1 LLRGR
6 ARNLT
11 LALVVAAI
19 GPLAAGC
26 AGLVASKSIA
36 NSDPLAPSL
45 SVQPSSQTVTVG
57 QTSTFS
63 VVAIGTAPMSYQWQK
78 NGANISG
85 AASASY
91 TTPPTSSADNGSTF
105 QAVVSNS
112 VGSVTSGSATLT
124 VNPAV
129 VAPTITTEPA
139 NDSVVAG
146 QAATFSVVAGGTA
159 PLSYQWQKNGVN
171 ISGATSASYTTAATT
186 SADNGSTFQVAVSNS
201 KGNISSSIA
210 TLTVTTAAVAPTIS
224 GQPANQT
231 VTAGQTAIFSVVASG
246 TAPLN
251 YQWQKN
257 GANISGAVSAS
268 YTTPATTS
276 ADNGSTFKVVVS
288 NPAGSVTSSAATL
301 TVNAAAVAP
310 TITTQPASQTVT
322 AGQTATFSVVAAG
335 TAPLSYQWQ
344 KNGANISGA
353 TSSSYTTP
361 ATTSADNGSTF
372 QVVVSNSAGNLT
384 SNTATLTVNAAAVAP
399 TITTQPANQTVTVGQ
414 TATFL
419 VVAAGTAPLS
429 YQWQKNGANIS
440 GATSSSYT
448 TPATTS
454 ADNGSTFKVVV
465 SNSVGSVTSSVG
477 ALTVT
482 IAAVAP
488 TITTQPAS
496 QTVTAGQTDTFSV
509 VATGTAP
516 LSYQW
521 QKNDANIS
529 GATSSSYTT
538 SATTSA
544 DNGSTFKVVVSN
556 SAGNV
561 TSNTAT
567 LTVNAAAVAPTITT
581 QPANQT
587 VTAGQTATFSV
598 VAAGT
603 APLSYQWQKNGAN
616 ISGATSSGYTTPAT
630 AASDSGSTFDVVVS
644 NSAGSVTSAAATLAV
659 NAPPSITTQPVSQTV
674 TVAQTATFSVVAA
687 GTAPLSYQWQKNG
700 ANISGATSS
709 NYTTPA
715 TTSADNGSTFKVV
728 VSNSAGNVT
737 SNTATLTVNA
747 AAVAPTITTQP
758 ANQTVTA
765 GQTATFSAVATGT
778 APLSYQW
785 QKNGANISGATSSS
799 YTTPATTSAD
809 NGSTFNIVVSNSVG
823 NVTSNTATLTV
834 NAAAVAP
841 TVTTQPANQTVTAGQ
856 TATFSVVAAGT
867 APLSYQ
873 WQKNGANISGATSS
887 SYTTPAT
894 TSSDSG
900 ATFKVVISNSAG
912 NTTSNAATLTVNT
925 AQAGPSITTQPASQ
939 TVASGQT
946 ATFAVAATGTAPL
959 SYQWFEN
966 GTAISGAT
974 SSTYTAPATTT
985 SDNGDVFQ
993 VTVSNS
999 VSSVTSNSATLTVA
1013 SAELATATVTVT
1025 TTGRQI
1031 SSDFGGISTDF
1042 FDGQFTIPNPL
1053 FPQLVK
1059 NLTYPGQT
1067 FNLNLEGDSGSPPNN
1082 PPTNAQIATYKN
1094 LYTALQNLGVNLEY
1108 TMPVTMCA
1116 GSNPVTFAEPAV
1128 ATYLANAP
1136 LPGWIGVVIG
1146 NEPDGSIG
1154 SCSGGSY
1161 SGGYS
1166 GFLSNWNTF
1175 RTDINVLSG
1184 ASALKFVGPSF
1195 GGQQPWVY
1203 TSSDLNSFVNGEA
1216 SHLAYASQHWYTQNG
1231 CTGSPTVAAELSAAS
1246 AKPTD
1251 SNYASYV
1258 SNAHT
1263 AGTTLRISEM
1273 NDIDCGGRSG
1283 ISNTFAAALWMSD
1296 AMFNLASVGTDGVN
1310 IFSDEGNYDLLDFP
1324 SLSACTIN
1332 VTSGCNVDPNYYGF
1346 QLFQEATQNSA
1357 KLLPVSTTTSANVSV
1372 WATIDAAGIIRIAVL
1387 NKDQT
1392 NSGTVAITLAG
1403 YGNASLKTLSAASV
1417 TATRGVTYGGQTF
1430 DGSTDGKIQGTLS
1443 TTAVTPTS
1451 GVYTFAITHT
1461 SAVLLTVAP

>member
-1 LLRGR
+1 MNGWNV
-6 ARNLT
+6 AVNLY
-11 LALVVAAI
+11 
-19 GPLAAGC
+19 GCGSAG
-26 AGLVASKSIA
+26 A
-36 NSDPLAPSL
+36 NLGN
-45 SVQPSSQTVTVG
+45 SQT
-57 QTSTFS
+57 
-63 VVAIGTAPMSYQWQK
+63 AI
-78 NGANISG
+78 
-85 AASASY
+85 
-91 TTPPTSSADNGSTF
+91 
-105 QAVVSNS
+105 
-112 VGSVTSGSATLT
+112 
-124 VNPAV
+124 
-129 VAPTITTEPA
+129 
-139 NDSVVAG
+139 
-146 QAATFSVVAGGTA
+146 
-159 PLSYQWQKNGVN
+159 
-171 ISGATSASYTTAATT
+171 
-186 SADNGSTFQVAVSNS
+186 
-201 KGNISSSIA
+201 
-210 TLTVTTAAVAPTIS
+210 LTVTSATGAPTVTA
-224 GQPANQT
+224 QPANET
-231 VTAGQTAIFSVVASG
+231 VTAGQTAI
-246 TAPLN
+246 
-251 YQWQKN
+251 
-257 GANISGAVSAS
+257 
-268 YTTPATTS
+268 
-276 ADNGSTFKVVVS
+276 
-288 NPAGSVTSSAATL
+288 
-301 TVNAAAVAP
+301 
-310 TITTQPASQTVT
+310 
-322 AGQTATFSVVAAG
+322 
-335 TAPLSYQWQ
+335 
-344 KNGANISGA
+344 
-353 TSSSYTTP
+353 
-361 ATTSADNGSTF
+361 
-372 QVVVSNSAGNLT
+372 
-384 SNTATLTVNAAAVAP
+384 
-399 TITTQPANQTVTVGQ
+399 
-414 TATFL
+414 
-419 VVAAGTAPLS
+419 
-429 YQWQKNGANIS
+429 
-440 GATSSSYT
+440 
-448 TPATTS
+448 
-454 ADNGSTFKVVV
+454 
-465 SNSVGSVTSSVG
+465 
-477 ALTVT
+477 
-482 IAAVAP
+482 
-488 TITTQPAS
+488 
-496 QTVTAGQTDTFSV
+496 
-509 VATGTAP
+509 
-516 LSYQW
+516 
-521 QKNDANIS
+521 
-529 GATSSSYTT
+529 
-538 SATTSA
+538 
-544 DNGSTFKVVVSN
+544 
-556 SAGNV
+556 
-561 TSNTAT
+561 
-567 LTVNAAAVAPTITT
+567 
-581 QPANQT
+581 
-587 VTAGQTATFSV
+587 
-598 VAAGT
+598 
-603 APLSYQWQKNGAN
+603 
-616 ISGATSSGYTTPAT
+616 
-630 AASDSGSTFDVVVS
+630 
-644 NSAGSVTSAAATLAV
+644 
-659 NAPPSITTQPVSQTV
+659 
-674 TVAQTATFSVVAA
+674 
-687 GTAPLSYQWQKNG
+687 
-700 ANISGATSS
+700 
-709 NYTTPA
+709 
-715 TTSADNGSTFKVV
+715 
-728 VSNSAGNVT
+728 
-737 SNTATLTVNA
+737 
-747 AAVAPTITTQP
+747 
-758 ANQTVTA
+758 
-765 GQTATFSAVATGT
+765 
-778 APLSYQW
+778 
-785 QKNGANISGATSSS
+785 
-799 YTTPATTSAD
+799 
-809 NGSTFNIVVSNSVG
+809 
-823 NVTSNTATLTV
+823 
-834 NAAAVAP
+834 
-841 TVTTQPANQTVTAGQ
+841 
-856 TATFSVVAAGT
+856 FSVVAAGT

-900 ATFKVVISNSAG
+900 ATFKAVISNSAG

-1067 FNLNLEGDSGSPPNN
+1067 FNLNLEGDSSSPPNN

-1136 LPGWIGVVIG
+1136 LPGWIGVTVG
-1146 NEPDGSIG
+1146 NEPDGACNG
-1154 SCSGGSY
+1154 SGGY
-1161 SGGYS
+1161 AGGYS

-1175 RTDINVLSG
+1175 RTDINALSA

-1203 TSSDLNSFVNGEA
+1203 TSSDLNSFVNGEV
-1216 SHLAYASQHWYTQNG
+1216 SHLTYASQHWYTQNG
-1231 CTGSPTVAAELSAAS
+1231 CTGSPSVAAELSAAS

-1263 AGTTLRISEM
+1263 AGTTLRMSEM

-1451 GVYTFAITHT
+1451 GVYTFAIAHT
-1461 SAVLLTVAP
+1461 SAVLLTVNP